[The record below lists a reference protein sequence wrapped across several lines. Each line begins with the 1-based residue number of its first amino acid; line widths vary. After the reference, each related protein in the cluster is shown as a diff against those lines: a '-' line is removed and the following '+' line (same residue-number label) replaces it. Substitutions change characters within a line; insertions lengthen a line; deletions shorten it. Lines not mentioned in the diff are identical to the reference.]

1 MSFKILLLFLLQQM
15 AKPAWL
21 KRALA
26 AYAAALFA
34 FDTGSDSYVGV
45 DLYDRCH
52 YRYSASVLFFAG
64 LPGLLTGG
72 FFMNRFRK
80 FVEKKCGCDTSTC
93 GKAFAYILGTL
104 VGPFMFIPFTI
115 GFLIYAIFNIER
127 GVEKGSKL

>member
-1 MSFKILLLFLLQQM
+1 MG
-15 AKPAWL
+15 KPAWL

-34 FDTGSDSYVGV
+34 FDTGSDTYVGV
-45 DLYDRCH
+45 DLYNRCH
-52 YRYSASVLFFAG
+52 FRYSASVLSFAG
-64 LPGLLTGG
+64 LPGLLSGG
-72 FFMNRFRK
+72 FLMYQFLK
-80 FVEKKCGCDTSTC
+80 LWGCCGTGTC
-93 GKAFAYILGTL
+93 GKVLAFILGTL

>member
-1 MSFKILLLFLLQQM
+1 M

-72 FFMNRFRK
+72 FFMITFLI
-80 FVEKKCGCDTSTC
+80 FLEKKYDCCDTGAC
-93 GKAFAYILGTL
+93 GKVLAFILGTL
-104 VGPFMFIPFTI
+104 VGPFLFIPVTF
-115 GFLIYAIFNIER
+115 GFLIYAIFKIE
-127 GVEKGSKL
+127 EEAELGSKL

>member
-1 MSFKILLLFLLQQM
+1 M

-72 FFMNRFRK
+72 FFMNI
-80 FVEKKCGCDTSTC
+80 FVEDKCGFDTSAS
-93 GKAFAYILGTL
+93 GKALPHILGTL
-104 VGPFMFIPFTI
+104 VGPFMFIPVTF
-115 GFLIYAIFNIER
+115 GFLVYAIFNIDGR
-127 GVEKGSKL
+127 GALGSVEQDSKV

>member
-1 MSFKILLLFLLQQM
+1 M

-52 YRYSASVLFFAG
+52 YQYSASVLFFAG

-72 FFMNRFRK
+72 FFMNI
-80 FVEKKCGCDTSTC
+80 FVEDKCGCYR
-93 GKAFAYILGTL
+93 GKAFWYILGTL
-104 VGPFMFIPFTI
+104 VGPFMFIPVTF
-115 GFLIYAIFNIER
+115 GYLVYAIFNIDGSGSIR
-127 GVEKGSKL
+127 SVEEESKL

>member
-1 MSFKILLLFLLQQM
+1 M

-52 YRYSASVLFFAG
+52 YRYSASVLFVAG

-72 FFMNRFRK
+72 VSMINFLIFL
-80 FVEKKCGCDTSTC
+80 EEKCGCCDTGAC
-93 GKAFAYILGTL
+93 GKVLAFILGTL
-104 VGPFMFIPFTI
+104 VGPFMFIPVTF
-115 GFLIYAIFNIER
+115 GFLIYAIFKIDDAE
-127 GVEKGSKL
+127 ESSKL